1 MNPNELLIRFETV
14 DRQTEGPVTRLVGFA
29 RARNLL
35 PLLDAADLDANPRT
49 AKVGQITNDI
59 RESIE
64 TTPELFPFKT
74 KGILVASANCRELER
89 RRYHMTF
96 ENPAIEGILDGGHNT
111 LAIGLHILSTAGV
124 EPKDLKKI
132 KSWPEFKD
140 AWIAHAEKVKELK
153 SATKAGEGGPL
164 DFLVPVEILIPS
176 DPEDSLQM
184 EAFTSS
190 LFEICAARNNNR
202 QLADEAKA
210 NKKGLYDYL
219 RQQVPAEIEKRVEWK
234 SNDGGDVKV
243 RDLVALSWVPLSLT
257 TLPPGISQPRTVEM
271 YSGKGKCS
279 TSFDALMEHD
289 LVSRQLADGTYELH
303 NPVIGSAL
311 KIAGSMPKLYDL
323 IYREF
328 PAAYNDGGNKRFG
341 GLSSVKLAKDMRTK
355 PVSPFTKTPVQFSY
369 PDGFIMPLVYGLS
382 ALMKTGVDGHVEW
395 IVSSPEKFIRDN
407 LPAVVRRYRAIIE
420 AFSGD
425 PQKIGKNE
433 GAYTIAKDAFETELM
448 KLTHAA

>member
-64 TTPELFPFKT
+64 TSPELFPFKT

-111 LAIGLHILSTAGV
+111 LAIGLHILSVAGV
-124 EPKDLKKI
+124 EPKELKRV
-132 KSWPEFKD
+132 KSWPDFKE
-140 AWIAHAEKVKELK
+140 AWVANVAKIKALK
-153 SATKAGEGGPL
+153 SSAQSGEGGAL
-164 DFLVPVEILIPS
+164 DFLVPVEVLIPT
-176 DPEDSLQM
+176 DAEDDLQL

-219 RQQVPAEIEKRVEWK
+219 REQVPAEIGKRVEWK

-243 RDLVALSWVPLSLT
+243 RDLVALSWVPLSLS
-257 TLPPGISQPRTVEM
+257 TLPAGVSHPRTVEM

-279 TSFDALMEHD
+279 ASFDALMEHPE
-289 LVSRQLADGTYELH
+289 VSTQLADGTYELH

-311 KIAGSMPKLYDL
+311 SIAGAIPKLYDL

-328 PAAYNDGGNKRFG
+328 PAAYNDGGKRFG

-382 ALMKTGVDGHVEW
+382 ALMRSGGDGHVEW
-395 IVSSPEKFIRDN
+395 IVANPERFIREN

>member
-1 MNPNELLIRFETV
+1 MNPNELLIRFESV
-14 DRQTEGPVTRLVGFA
+14 DRQTEGPVTRLVGFV

-64 TTPELFPFKT
+64 TTPDLFPFKT

-89 RRYHMTF
+89 RRYHMSF
-96 ENPAIEGILDGGHNT
+96 DNPAIEGILDGGHNT
-111 LAIGLHILSTAGV
+111 LAIGLHILGVAGV
-124 EPKDLKKI
+124 EPKELKKV
-132 KSWPEFKD
+132 KTWPEFKD
-140 AWIAHAEKVKELK
+140 AWVANQEKVKALK
-153 SATKAGEGGPL
+153 ASAASGAGGPL
-164 DFLVPVEILIPS
+164 DFSIPVEVLIPS
-176 DPEDSLQM
+176 DPDDDLKL

-210 NKKGLYDYL
+210 NKKGLYDHL
-219 RQQVPAEIEKRVEWK
+219 RTTVPADIAKRVEWK
-234 SNDGGDVKV
+234 SNDGGDVKI
-243 RDLVALSWVPLSLT
+243 RDIVALAWVPL
-257 TLPPGISQPRTVEM
+257 TLAPLPAGISKPRVVDI

-279 TSFDALMEHD
+279 SSFDAMMEHPE
-289 LVSRQLADGTYELH
+289 VSTQTGDGTFELH
-303 NPVIGSAL
+303 NTVIGAAL
-311 KIAGSMPKLYDL
+311 AVAGTMPTLYDL

-328 PAAYNDGGNKRFG
+328 PAAYNDGGGRFG
-341 GLSSVKLAKDMRTK
+341 RLSSVKMASDMKTK
-355 PVSPFTKTPVQFSY
+355 PVSAFMKTPVQYSY

-382 ALMKTGVDGHVEW
+382 ALMQTDGDGNVEW
-395 IVSSPEKFIRDN
+395 RVPNPEKFVRDT
-407 LPAVVRRYRAIIE
+407 LPSVVRRYRAIIE

-433 GAYTIAKDAFETELM
+433 GAYTIAKDAFETELL
-448 KLTHAA
+448 KLGQTA